1 MPAPAARIRSRSSSR
16 TADRGVIRCRR
27 PLAARIRL
35 LGSAHPPRHERLPH
49 RRPRRGLRKPVSA
62 PPSDCGTPNYIPGTY
77 RERRHNGDWVSYHEV
92 DFGAGVTRMEVDVA
106 SAGIG
111 GTIQIH
117 LDSLN
122 GPAAGTCTVPVTGDW
137 FAWTTIA
144 CTGVQASGVHDGVV
158 RAEVFPFRGRWRK
171 PSGGERRRRSGR
183 GGYTQPLLRGS
194 WASVFG
200 TSLATATGNGHRRI
214 SPEASCR
221 SHSTARGCSSTELTP
236 RCGTSVRCR

>member
-1 MPAPAARIRSRSSSR
+1 M
-16 TADRGVIRCRR
+16 
-27 PLAARIRL
+27 
-35 LGSAHPPRHERLPH
+35 
-49 RRPRRGLRKPVSA
+49 SA

-183 GGYTQPLLRGS
+183 GGLHAAPVTRLVGFGLRNQPGYSHREWTPADFSGS
-194 WASVFG
+194 IMPVSLDG
-200 TSLATATGNGHRRI
+200 TRVQLDGVDAPVWYI
-214 SPEASCR
+214 SP
-221 SHSTARGCSSTELTP
+221 
-236 RCGTSVRCR
+236 V